1 LDKKIEK
8 AFLLS
13 FNFQGDFITII
24 KTCVSIF
31 VLSFYKHQHDEN
43 KPNFTFNLGKNIQD
57 KDYTEI
63 E

>member
-1 LDKKIEK
+1 MKNIEK
-8 AFLLS
+8 AFLLA
-13 FNFQGDFITII
+13 FNFQEEILYKII
-24 KTCVSIF
+24 KTCLSIF
-31 VLSFYKHQHDEN
+31 VLSFYKHQHDDK